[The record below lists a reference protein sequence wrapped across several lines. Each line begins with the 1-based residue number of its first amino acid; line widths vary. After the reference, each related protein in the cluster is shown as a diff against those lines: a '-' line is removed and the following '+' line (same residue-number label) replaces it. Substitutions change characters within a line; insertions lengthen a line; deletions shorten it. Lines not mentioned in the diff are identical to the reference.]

1 MKDLRSVRI
10 QSVSVIKDKS
20 MCMRVIFELEV
31 EIDGNYDIKDIED
44 FYAFQFGLTKH
55 LPSNNALAK
64 EKVLYSEVTNIQ
76 VLQYEENNV

>member
-1 MKDLRSVRI
+1 
-10 QSVSVIKDKS
+10 

-31 EIDGNYDIKDIED
+31 EIDGNYNIQDIED
-44 FYAFQFGLTKH
+44 YYAFQFGLTKH
-55 LPSNNALAK
+55 LPSNNTLAK